1 MGNKSF
7 VFHFTDVEVRERE
20 FTLLKA
26 GKVLAV
32 EPKAF
37 RVLVF
42 LLRNPQRLISK
53 EELLNSVWGDLA
65 VADGSLSRCIWLLR
79 RLLEDDTR
87 EPRYI
92 ETVATVGYRWL
103 CTVEVSEDGRIESE
117 PALGSAGT
125 TGSAFPAKR
134 RSLRRWW
141 LVCAG
146 VFAIGLGFAVWTLRR
161 PLPRPRITA
170 YTQLTHDGR
179 LKATG
184 GTDGVRVY
192 FTQGEPQ
199 SPQSIAQVA
208 VSGGEV
214 AQIPVAVPAP
224 SMVDVSPD
232 GSNFL
237 LTSIRGDPNPASLWN
252 VRIPGGT
259 IRGLG
264 DAEAATFS
272 PDGNSIAYST
282 KAGDLYIARSDG
294 TEVHRLAHVGFPVNF
309 LAWSPDGRTLRFSGS
324 EWDRLWEISSS
335 GSGFHQMLPAWH
347 VSENQCCGRWTPDG
361 KFFIFQSGP
370 PVQAQNE
377 LNELWALD
385 ERRGLFRQPVKE
397 PIQLTSGGIDWQW
410 PVPGKDGKRIF
421 ATGLTSHGELFRFD
435 SKTQQLQPF
444 LGGISAVYVSF
455 SNDGKSVAYVSYPD
469 ATLWRANRD
478 GSNPVELS
486 GQPIGALLP
495 RWSPDDKRI
504 VFANYL
510 SPAFESYV
518 VSSEGGTPQRL
529 LPEDNEQQSDPNWS
543 PDGSK
548 ITFGGFAGDDAKSVI
563 RILDLG
569 SRKVTT
575 LPGSLGLWGA
585 RWSPD
590 GRSIAAQAHGIPN
603 LRIFDIKTQ
612 KWSVLPDKG
621 DVSFPTWSRDSRF
634 LYYSRSTGRNMAL
647 FRIRVKGGK
656 EELIAD
662 LKDQRIVF
670 GWMGLDSNDT
680 PLVLRDYTFEDIY
693 ALTFDQ

>member
-1 MGNKSF
+1 MDTKPF
-7 VFHFTDVEVRERE
+7 VFRFADVEVRERE
-20 FTLLKA
+20 FTLIKA

-42 LLRNPQRLISK
+42 LLRNPQRLVSK
-53 EELLNSVWGDLA
+53 EELLNSVWSDVA

-79 RLLEDDTR
+79 RLLEDGIR

-103 CTVEVSEDGRIESE
+103 CPVEVSEDVRIESE
-117 PALGSAGT
+117 SALESAD
-125 TGSAFPAKR
+125 TGDSAIPCKP
-134 RSLRRWW
+134 RSPRRWW
-141 LVCAG
+141 LVGLA
-146 VFAIGLGFAVWTLRR
+146 VFAIGFVFAIWTLRR
-161 PLPRPRITA
+161 PLPPPRITA

-208 VSGGEV
+208 VSGGDV

-224 SMVDVSPD
+224 SLVDVSPD
-232 GSNFL
+232 GSSFL

-282 KAGDLYIARSDG
+282 KAGDIYIARSDG
-294 TEVHRLAHVGFPVNF
+294 TEAHRLAHVGFPADF

-335 GSGFHQMLPAWH
+335 GSGFHQMLPGWH
-347 VSENQCCGRWTPDG
+347 VSEVQCCGRWTPDG
-361 KFFIFQSGP
+361 TFFIFQSGP
-370 PVQAQNE
+370 PVQAK
-377 LNELWALD
+377 NELWALD
-385 ERRGLFRQPVKE
+385 ERRGVFLQPVKE
-397 PIQLTSGGIDWQW
+397 PVQLTSGGIDWEG

-435 SKTQQLQPF
+435 AKTQQLQPF

-455 SNDGKSVAYVSYPD
+455 SHDGKSVAYVSYPD
-469 ATLWRANRD
+469 ATLWKANRD
-478 GSNPVELS
+478 GSDPVELS
-486 GQPIGALLP
+486 HQPIGALLP
-495 RWSPDDKRI
+495 RWSPEDKRI

-510 SPAFESYV
+510 SPTVESYV

-612 KWSVLPDKG
+612 KWSVLADKG
-621 DVSFPTWSRDSRF
+621 DVSFPAWSRDSQF
-634 LYYSRSTGRNMAL
+634 LYYSRWTGRNFAL

-662 LKDQRIVF
+662 LKDWSTVF
-670 GWMGLDSNDT
+670 GWMGLDPSDA
-680 PLVLRDYTFEDIY
+680 PLVLRDYSFVDIY
-693 ALTFDQ
+693 ALALGEK